1 MKLKGKVALITGA
14 GLGMGRATALLFSQ
28 EGAEV
33 IINDLNKDDLETT
46 LDMLEGNN
54 NSSYIGDIS
63 ESDIVKDMF
72 KEIETK
78 YHKIDIVVNNAGIGR
93 FSGDGENGE
102 IQEMEDV
109 GWKGVM
115 GVNLDG
121 TFFVSREAVRL
132 MLKKETKG
140 SLINI
145 SSTSAFSGEG
155 PLHYCTSKG
164 ALLSFT
170 RALAVDLG
178 SKGIRVNAICPGPT
192 ATRMLEG
199 IPDEWVES
207 MVSAIPLGRVWQPEE
222 VAKTSLFLASEDSS
236 FFTGQTLAANG
247 GAFMI

>member
-1 MKLKGKVALITGA
+1 
-14 GLGMGRATALLFSQ
+14 
-28 EGAEV
+28 
-33 IINDLNKDDLETT
+33 
-46 LDMLEGNN
+46 MLEGNN

-207 MVSAIPLGRVWQPEE
+207 MVSAIPLGRVGQPEE

-247 GAFMI
+247 GSFMI